1 MKKGMDTIFQFL
13 YISLPTELDFEYY
26 IINELYRYQAQDF
39 NGQILA
45 EVSALKTPRPA
56 FAPLFTNQF
65 GVHQNWANK
74 VCSKVS
80 TFLRFHITLVLKKKF
95 Y

>member
-1 MKKGMDTIFQFL
+1 MR
-13 YISLPTELDFEYY
+13 
-26 IINELYRYQAQDF
+26 RYQAQDF

-74 VCSKVS
+74 VSSKVS
-80 TFLRFHITLVLKKKF
+80 ILRAVMEIVPIIATIH
-95 Y
+95 